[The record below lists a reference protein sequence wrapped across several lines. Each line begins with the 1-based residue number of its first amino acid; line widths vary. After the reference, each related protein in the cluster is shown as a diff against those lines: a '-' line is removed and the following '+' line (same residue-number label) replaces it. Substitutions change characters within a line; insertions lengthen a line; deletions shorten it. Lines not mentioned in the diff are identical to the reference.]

1 MNENQR
7 MRLLEE
13 QENKSGIIEV
23 DGLIDTYQ
31 SLTLKTMYT
40 IKFFLKDIFTTTTP
54 NYLMKVDDDTFVNLP
69 LLYSQLTTDPKYK
82 TAKQLLMGNC
92 FCNHPKRNKVT
103 TKGKYVGK
111 WQVPVYMYNG
121 ENYPNILSG
130 SGYVL
135 SRSAAVCLYEE
146 ALNTP

>member
-1 MNENQR
+1 M
-7 MRLLEE
+7 
-13 QENKSGIIEV
+13 
-23 DGLIDTYQ
+23 
-31 SLTLKTMYT
+31 
-40 IKFFLKDIFTTTTP
+40 
-54 NYLMKVDDDTFVNLP
+54 
-69 LLYSQLTTDPKYK
+69 
-82 TAKQLLMGNC
+82 
-92 FCNHPKRNKVT
+92 T

-146 ALNTP
+146 ALNTPYFHLEVRAMMY